1 MSKLN
6 LQSAPYETYGYI
18 EGTNSPMT
26 SAIAFTKNMNAKQS
40 NLNAIGGKR
49 SGRVKRTIRGG
60 DNGSVTVPQFPQIG
74 PNLSPINSNTSS
86 IQTNTTSI
94 ATKNNAV
101 NDCYAFGNCATAGGT
116 RKHKRNKSKRSKS
129 KRRKSKRSKSKRS
142 KSKRSKTYNKKY
154 L

>member
-6 LQSAPYETYGYI
+6 LQSAPYQTYGYT

-26 SAIAFTKNMNAKQS
+26 SALAFTKNMNAKQS
-40 NLNAIGGKR
+40 NLNAVGGKR
-49 SGRVKRTIRGG
+49 SVRRKRSRHGKRSVRGG

-94 ATKNNAV
+94 STKNNAV
-101 NDCYAFGNCATAGGT
+101 NDCYAFGNCVTTGGT
-116 RKHKRNKSKRSKS
+116 RKHKRSN
-129 KRRKSKRSKSKRS
+129 SKRSKSKRS
-142 KSKRSKTYNKKY
+142 KSKRRKIYNKKY
-154 L
+154 